1 MKPSAHFIE
10 DIPELQVFLEPVSV
24 KVIDDEPMLIES
36 WGKCY
41 RADAKR
47 LLPDGREIDLK
58 EFAGF
63 GASKICDHFRPGNG
77 VMHIIEDSN
86 LKAREQ
92 ALRDRHEEKTVQLL
106 LRQRYRL
113 KAYGSMLI
121 LHRLFLGASSG
132 SDAPQEL
139 LNMPCRFW
147 LVVND
152 IPLKDTHAFG
162 WLSSS
167 LNGGLKGLY
176 SEGVVVLGVEMFEEK
191 GKALFKHEH

>member
-10 DIPELQVFLEPVSV
+10 AIPELQVFLEPVAV
-24 KVIDDEPMLIES
+24 EAIADKPMPIKS
-36 WGKCY
+36 WGKGY

-63 GASKICDHFRPGNG
+63 GASKICDCFRPGNG
-77 VMHIIEDSN
+77 VMHVIEDSN
-86 LKAREQ
+86 LTARAQ
-92 ALRDRHEEKTVQLL
+92 TLRNLHKEEMVQTL

-121 LHRLFLGASSG
+121 LHRLFLGVSSG
-132 SDAPQEL
+132 SDASQEL
-139 LNMPCRFW
+139 LNMPCKFW

-152 IPLKDTHAFG
+152 IPSKDIHAFG
-162 WLSSS
+162 WLNSS

-176 SEGVVVLGVEMFEEK
+176 SEGVVVLGVKMFK
-191 GKALFKHEH
+191 GQGKALFKHER

>member
-10 DIPELQVFLEPVSV
+10 GIPELQVFLEPVSV
-24 KVIDDEPMLIES
+24 EVIGNKPLPIKS
-36 WGKCY
+36 WGKGY

-47 LLPDGREIDLK
+47 LLPDGQEIDLK

-77 VMHIIEDSN
+77 VMHVIENSN
-86 LKAREQ
+86 LTARVQ
-92 ALRDRHEEKTVQLL
+92 TLRNLHKEKTVQEL

-139 LNMPCRFW
+139 LNMPCKFW

-152 IPLKDTHAFG
+152 IPSKDIQAFS
-162 WLSSS
+162 WLNSS

-176 SEGVVVLGVEMFEEK
+176 SEGVIVLGVKMFEGQ
-191 GKALFKHEH
+191 GKVLFKHEH